1 MAENIKKLDL
11 ESKDLVAERVAEMRD
26 LFPEVFSEGGID
38 FEKLRLVLGDEVEDG
53 DERYTFTWPGKRNAI
68 RQSQMRST
76 ATLRPCPEQSVNWDS
91 TQNLYIEGDNLEVL
105 KLLQRAYSGQIK
117 MIYIDPPYNTGK
129 DFVYKDDL
137 TDSIENYKQQT
148 SQTAQANPETAGRF
162 HANWCSMIYP
172 RLRLARDLLTEDGVL
187 VSSIGIQEAENLQ
200 RICRELFPTHQ
211 VVLVTVQTSG
221 GKPSGGFTLLNEY
234 LVFVVPEGFTPNGID
249 RLGGTARNPY
259 EGLTLSTFNKIQR
272 PNQAYP
278 VFVDPTTMR
287 IVGRGKSLAERIE
300 DGDYA
305 GTKATFSYDYG
316 EAPEGTVALWPITAK
331 GKECVWRLIPERLE
345 ADWKKGY
352 IRVSL
357 NTSVACPNRFSL
369 QYLPVGVIS
378 KVESGELEI
387 VGKED
392 NGVTLVFG
400 DNSTVGSQIP
410 SILIEKDY
418 YTSKGTSQLKELF
431 NSDNAP
437 FDYSKPVELLS
448 DLVNLCTND
457 GDTVLDFF
465 SGSATTAH
473 ALMKQ
478 DFVRGINRHWIMVQ
492 LPERCDSDTAAA
504 GMGYRTICDVGIDR
518 IRLAGKQVIAEA
530 DDKSQQ
536 PRLGEEPKRLPDVGF
551 RVLRLDD
558 SGIAEARGRQ
568 YLINRVK
575 PDRSDEDIIF
585 EMMLKWGLELTYPVE
600 KTEVA
605 GYPCYTVAG
614 DALICCM
621 AKGLSV
627 DVIEAIADREPDR
640 VFILD
645 SVLDDSLKLNAL
657 QAFKRVEERS
667 QHNIDLRTV

>member
-249 RLGGTARNPY
+249 RLVFLQCLNDYMLAATAAYYCKLHIFPQ
-259 EGLTLSTFNKIQR
+259 LS
-272 PNQAYP
+272 
-278 VFVDPTTMR
+278 R
-287 IVGRGKSLAERIE
+287 ISFAI
-300 DGDYA
+300 
-305 GTKATFSYDYG
+305 
-316 EAPEGTVALWPITAK
+316 
-331 GKECVWRLIPERLE
+331 
-345 ADWKKGY
+345 
-352 IRVSL
+352 
-357 NTSVACPNRFSL
+357 
-369 QYLPVGVIS
+369 IS
-378 KVESGELEI
+378 
-387 VGKED
+387 
-392 NGVTLVFG
+392 
-400 DNSTVGSQIP
+400 
-410 SILIEKDY
+410 
-418 YTSKGTSQLKELF
+418 
-431 NSDNAP
+431 
-437 FDYSKPVELLS
+437 
-448 DLVNLCTND
+448 
-457 GDTVLDFF
+457 
-465 SGSATTAH
+465 
-473 ALMKQ
+473 
-478 DFVRGINRHWIMVQ
+478 
-492 LPERCDSDTAAA
+492 AAA
-504 GMGYRTICDVGIDR
+504 GRSFHSACSMTRFWR
-518 IRLAGKQVIAEA
+518 ISGVSPGWISTAFCRRMR
-530 DDKSQQ
+530 
-536 PRLGEEPKRLPDVGF
+536 PP
-551 RVLRLDD
+551 
-558 SGIAEARGRQ
+558 SGISFTR
-568 YLINRVK
+568 
-575 PDRSDEDIIF
+575 
-585 EMMLKWGLELTYPVE
+585 
-600 KTEVA
+600 
-605 GYPCYTVAG
+605 
-614 DALICCM
+614 
-621 AKGLSV
+621 
-627 DVIEAIADREPDR
+627 
-640 VFILD
+640 
-645 SVLDDSLKLNAL
+645 
-657 QAFKRVEERS
+657 
-667 QHNIDLRTV
+667 